1 MEWEGGKREAG
12 SSDGV
17 LGRRCERRMSA
28 VACLVARYLY
38 PWCRHAGLPASSDI
52 VRGRTQGR
60 MRRYFVRQSF
70 RVCNAE
76 TTNLYVKPATPRPR
90 DVLPALGEA
99 LSHAFRLTLVQT
111 VPRRFLTLSYA
122 LSRPSE
128 RQRRST
134 RSPRRPD
141 RFSCR
146 HSGDPGVGKGAQDG
160 QEKRPELRGE
170 LHLAAFPRLQRPAQA
185 AVSCTAIKTR

>member
-1 MEWEGGKREAG
+1 MLDVDRSPKCCFNCCNIFGEPYCKR
-12 SSDGV
+12 
-17 LGRRCERRMSA
+17 R
-28 VACLVARYLY
+28 VA
-38 PWCRHAGLPASSDI
+38 
-52 VRGRTQGR
+52 
-60 MRRYFVRQSF
+60 
-70 RVCNAE
+70 
-76 TTNLYVKPATPRPR
+76 
-90 DVLPALGEA
+90 ALGEA

-170 LHLAAFPRLQRPAQA
+170 LHLAAFSRLYGRPRLLYCARRSRHARTRARASLQRRFRTGMHQSLLIYASREQHR
-185 AVSCTAIKTR
+185 VCSG

>member
-1 MEWEGGKREAG
+1 MAAVGPLVSKKVVPFVKFLPLAMPRSNVGAPCQILAARVKLSNFGRPGGPYTPAP
-12 SSDGV
+12 V
-17 LGRRCERRMSA
+17 RR
-28 VACLVARYLY
+28 VA
-38 PWCRHAGLPASSDI
+38 
-52 VRGRTQGR
+52 
-60 MRRYFVRQSF
+60 
-70 RVCNAE
+70 
-76 TTNLYVKPATPRPR
+76 
-90 DVLPALGEA
+90 ALGEA

>member
-1 MEWEGGKREAG
+1 MYLTKFDKYMSNTSQYISIPVREEYTPFSGGINPTPDAPVGRGGDEP
-12 SSDGV
+12 DG
-17 LGRRCERRMSA
+17 GRDRHDGP
-28 VACLVARYLY
+28 AR
-38 PWCRHAGLPASSDI
+38 PCAGLLT
-52 VRGRTQGR
+52 GRPLR
-60 MRRYFVRQSF
+60 AREHRLSF
-70 RVCNAE
+70 RV
-76 TTNLYVKPATPRPR
+76 TPTVATSLGR
-90 DVLPALGEA
+90 VAALGEA

-134 RSPRRPD
+134 ESPRQPD